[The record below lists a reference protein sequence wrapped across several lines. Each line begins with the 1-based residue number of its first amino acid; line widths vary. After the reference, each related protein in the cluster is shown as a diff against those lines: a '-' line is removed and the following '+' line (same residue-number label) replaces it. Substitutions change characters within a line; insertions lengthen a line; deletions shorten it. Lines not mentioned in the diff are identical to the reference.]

1 MKVYIWYDKA
11 FINTDKFADYL
22 LKMKLPYLGTIQD
35 CLDWI
40 VYAPYF
46 DLDAQ
51 SQTISY
57 GLVKNESDELVYFY
71 NYEEFDEFI
80 KLNEIKLS
88 NWYENIEII

>member
-1 MKVYIWYDKA
+1 MKVYICNDKA

-22 LKMKLPYLGTIQD
+22 LKMKLPHLGTIQD

-46 DLDAQ
+46 DIDSENQA
-51 SQTISY
+51 ISY
-57 GLVKNESDELVYFY
+57 GLVKTEYDELLYFY
-71 NYEEFDEFI
+71 NYEDFEDFT
-80 KLNEIKLS
+80 KLNKNKLS